1 VLKQSPDR
9 ESVLEQ
15 VRAELASIRG
25 RRHAG
30 AIEMDESTRLS
41 ELGITSLD
49 LAEAISNL
57 ESVFDVDPFAEA
69 VPITSITDVRS
80 LCDAYLLCLSPP
92 GERRDDLARELRAIR
107 AQRGNPEQP

>member
-1 VLKQSPDR
+1 MLKGGHDR
-9 ESVLEQ
+9 ESVLAQ
-15 VRAELASIRG
+15 VRAELATIRG

-30 AIEMDESTRLS
+30 AIEIDESTRLS

-49 LAEAISNL
+49 LAEAISSL

-80 LCDAYLLCLSPP
+80 LGDAYVTCLSPP
-92 GERRDDLARELRAIR
+92 GGGGDDLDRELRAIR
-107 AQRGNPEQP
+107 AQRGNAEQP

>member
-1 VLKQSPDR
+1 MLKGSPDR

-30 AIEMDESTRLS
+30 GIEIDERTRLS
-41 ELGITSLD
+41 DLGITSLD

-80 LCDAYLLCLSPP
+80 LCDAYLTCLSPS
-92 GERRDDLARELRAIR
+92 GDGGDDLDRELRAIR
-107 AQRGNPEQP
+107 AQRGNAEES

>member
-1 VLKQSPDR
+1 MLKETPGR
-9 ESVLEQ
+9 EQVFER

-30 AIEMDESTRLS
+30 PIEIEESTRLS

-49 LAEAISNL
+49 LAEAISTL
-57 ESVFDVDPFAEA
+57 ESAFDVDPFAEA

-80 LCDAYLLCLSPP
+80 LCDAYLSCLSPS
-92 GERRDDLARELRAIR
+92 GDTGDDLDRELRAIR
-107 AQRGNPEQP
+107 GQRGTAEQS